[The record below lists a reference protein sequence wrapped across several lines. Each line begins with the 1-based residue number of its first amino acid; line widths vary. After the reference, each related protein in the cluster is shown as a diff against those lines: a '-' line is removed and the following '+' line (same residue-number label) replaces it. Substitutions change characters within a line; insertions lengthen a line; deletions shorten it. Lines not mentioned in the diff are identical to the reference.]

1 MCESSE
7 GSAPASA
14 PGDQGGPAGRAQRV
28 EACCVGTG
36 TPLTLLPKEHCPQ
49 PKRLSVPLY
58 PNLTRGGG
66 YLGGARIPLRLL
78 RVVVLGGYVVP
89 DGCLSG
95 MVHVR
100 IVI

>member
-1 MCESSE
+1 MCESNE

-14 PGDQGGPAGRAQRV
+14 PGDQGAGGARPAGEGVLRRD
-28 EACCVGTG
+28 GS
-36 TPLTLLPKEHCPQ
+36 PLTLLPKEHCPQ

-58 PNLTRGGG
+58 PNLTSSGG

-78 RVVVLGGYVVP
+78 RVVILGGYAVL